1 MQKLINACGCGR
13 ICGPPPSPALDVSA
27 RFA

>member
-1 MQKLINACGCGR
+1 MQELLNAAAGR

-27 RFA
+27 GFA